1 VLANDLDEF
10 ARGQI
15 DETAVS
21 EAAQTPESALIAK
34 AEAEGVR
41 KAVASLPAHFREVLV
56 LREIHDLNYR
66 TIAEV
71 VGIPIG
77 TVMSQLARARRLLI
91 EAIEGSAA

>member
-10 ARGQI
+10 AREQI

-21 EAAQTPESALIAK
+21 EAAQTPESALISK

-71 VGIPIG
+71 VGHPHWYG
-77 TVMSQLARARRLLI
+77 DVPACPRA
-91 EAIEGSAA
+91 AALDRSH